1 MVLKS
6 AVCWMVV
13 VQDLVMETERGV
25 LVAKRQLWMVRE
37 GVRVRLRV

>member
-1 MVLKS
+1 M
-6 AVCWMVV
+6 

-25 LVAKRQLWMVRE
+25 LVAGRQLLMVKE